1 VGKAPSRLIRMIR
14 RCPDCKTYTLREIC
28 RKCNKKTINPNPPK
42 FSLEKETKYGKYRRK
57 AKL

>member
-1 VGKAPSRLIRMIR
+1 MIR